1 MDLTATWANLVSLL
15 GAAQNPG
22 CFPADGPTPH
32 ISRKCSS
39 WPVSRVLIT
48 TLSTGTGS
56 HAHVAYKICRII
68 SLLDWGRGSGPA
80 FHARLQGASSPLTS
94 PLNTNTSYFCFV
106 FARLDSCSLS
116 VSPDSS
122 SSKTLQPLPNL
133 GLFARASKTQL
144 TVLLEL
150 WSPAFRL
157 SICSLSLPMLLPP
170 VMVFPVPSPISCPHV
185 LQAKNKTH
193 QAPKMYVQ
201 QEG

>member
-1 MDLTATWANLVSLL
+1 MPGQGSQSQPWLSHWPVVRAWAAYPHCHPPPWGSRIQHVKSGEWKLKMCRVSAGSAVLCGVMMDLTATWANLVSLL

-80 FHARLQGASSPLTS
+80 FHARLQGASSP
-94 PLNTNTSYFCFV
+94 
-106 FARLDSCSLS
+106 SL
-116 VSPDSS
+116 
-122 SSKTLQPLPNL
+122 
-133 GLFARASKTQL
+133 
-144 TVLLEL
+144 LL
-150 WSPAFRL
+150 
-157 SICSLSLPMLLPP
+157 
-170 VMVFPVPSPISCPHV
+170 
-185 LQAKNKTH
+185 
-193 QAPKMYVQ
+193 
-201 QEG
+201 